1 MKHVNL
7 PRVDRAHERCL
18 RNHGIGWTIDRMAT
32 SGRPLIVA
40 YHAVSSSWRSPLA
53 ITESALRSQLEYLH
67 RSGYVGLTFADAERR
82 TRDGTL
88 PRRSVVVTFDDGYA
102 SNLLA
107 APILAEFGYPATV
120 FVVTGFTD
128 SGAALSWYG
137 IEDEQQSAAAEL
149 RPLTWGEL
157 ADLRADGWEIGSH
170 TVTHPLLPGLSGQE
184 LREQLE
190 QSRASIADRLGGCE
204 TLAYPY
210 GVADARV
217 ADAARAA
224 GYLAACVLT
233 GAHFTDEPYRRPR
246 VGLGAT
252 DTGGRLRLKVSG
264 VGLGFRRSPVALAIR
279 RARRR
284 RSWQPQPPGR

>member
-7 PRVDRAHERCL
+7 PRPTAGTERCL
-18 RNHGIGWTIDRMAT
+18 RNRAIGCRIDRMAT
-32 SGRPLIVA
+32 SCRPLIIA
-40 YHAVSSSWRSPLA
+40 YHAVSSSWHSPLA
-53 ITESALRSQLEYLH
+53 ITESVLRSQIEYLH

-102 SNLLA
+102 SNQLA
-107 APILAEFGYPATV
+107 APIPATV

-128 SGAALSWYG
+128 SGAALRWYG
-137 IEDEQQSAAAEL
+137 IEDEQESAAAEL
-149 RPLTWGEL
+149 RPLTWREL
-157 ADLRADGWEIGSH
+157 ADLHDIGWEIGSH
-170 TVTHPLLPGLSGQE
+170 TVTHPLLPGLPEQE
-184 LREQLE
+184 LRGQLE
-190 QSRASIADRLGGCE
+190 QSRASIADRLGRCE

-246 VGLGAT
+246 VGLGAA
-252 DTGGRLRLKVSG
+252 DTGGRLRVKVSG
-264 VGLGFRRSPVALAIR
+264 VGLGFRRSPLALAIR

-284 RSWQPQPPGR
+284 RSWQPQPPGQ

>member
-7 PRVDRAHERCL
+7 PRADSAHGRYL
-18 RNHGIGWTIDRMAT
+18 RNHAIGWTIDRMAT

-67 RSGYVGLTFADAERR
+67 HSGYVGLTFADAERR

-137 IEDEQQSAAAEL
+137 IEDEQRSAAAEL

-170 TVTHPLLPGLSGQE
+170 TVTHPLLPGLSGRE

-190 QSRASIADRLGGCE
+190 QSRGSIADRLGGCE

-246 VGLGAT
+246 VGLSAA
-252 DTGGRLRLKVSG
+252 DTGRRLRLKVSG

>member
-1 MKHVNL
+1 MRN
-7 PRVDRAHERCL
+7 RA
-18 RNHGIGWTIDRMAT
+18 IGWTIDRMAT
-32 SGRPLIVA
+32 PCRPLIIA

-53 ITESALRSQLEYLH
+53 ITESVLRSQVEYLH

-128 SGAALSWYG
+128 SGAALRWYG
-137 IEDEQQSAAAEL
+137 IEEDQESAAAEL
-149 RPLTWGEL
+149 RPLTWREL
-157 ADLRADGWEIGSH
+157 ADLHDIGWEIGSH

-184 LREQLE
+184 LQVQLE
-190 QSRASIADRLGGCE
+190 QSRASIADRLGACE

-224 GYLAACVLT
+224 GYFAACVLT

-246 VGLGAT
+246 VGLGRPIQA
-252 DTGGRLRLKVSG
+252 G
-264 VGLGFRRSPVALAIR
+264 VCA
-279 RARRR
+279 
-284 RSWQPQPPGR
+284 

>member
-1 MKHVNL
+1 
-7 PRVDRAHERCL
+7 L
-18 RNHGIGWTIDRMAT
+18 RNRAIGCRIDRMDT
-32 SGRPLIVA
+32 SCRPLIIA
-40 YHAVSSSWRSPLA
+40 YHAVSSSWHSPLA
-53 ITESALRSQLEYLH
+53 ITESVLRSQVEYLH

-128 SGAALSWYG
+128 SGAALRWYG
-137 IEDEQQSAAAEL
+137 IEDEQESAAEL
-149 RPLTWGEL
+149 RPLTWREL
-157 ADLRADGWEIGSH
+157 ADLHDIGWEIGSH
-170 TVTHPLLPGLSGQE
+170 TVTHPLLPGLPGQE
-184 LREQLE
+184 LRGQLE
-190 QSRASIADRLGGCE
+190 QSRASIADRLGRCE

-246 VGLGAT
+246 VGLGAA
-252 DTGGRLRLKVSG
+252 DTGGRLRVKVSG
-264 VGLGFRRSPVALAIR
+264 VGLGFRRSPLALAIR

-284 RSWQPQPPGR
+284 RSWQPQPPGQ

>member
-1 MKHVNL
+1 
-7 PRVDRAHERCL
+7 L
-18 RNHGIGWTIDRMAT
+18 RNHAIGWTIDRMAT

-67 RSGYVGLTFADAERR
+67 HSGYVGLTFADAERR

-137 IEDEQQSAAAEL
+137 IEDEQRSAAAEL

-170 TVTHPLLPGLSGQE
+170 TVTHPLLPGLSGRE

-190 QSRASIADRLGGCE
+190 QSRGSIADRLGGCE

-246 VGLGAT
+246 VGLSAA
-252 DTGGRLRLKVSG
+252 DTGRRLRLKVSG

>member
-7 PRVDRAHERCL
+7 SRVVRAHERCL
-18 RNHGIGWTIDRMAT
+18 RNHAIGWTIDRMAT

-67 RSGYVGLTFADAERR
+67 HSGYVGLTFADAERR

-137 IEDEQQSAAAEL
+137 IEDDQQSAAAEL

-157 ADLRADGWEIGSH
+157 ADLRDVGWEIGSH
-170 TVTHPLLPGLSGQE
+170 TVTHPLLPGLSEQE
-184 LREQLE
+184 LRGQLE

-233 GAHFTDEPYRRPR
+233 GTSR
-246 VGLGAT
+246 
-252 DTGGRLRLKVSG
+252 TGGRASVWVRLIQAGACV
-264 VGLGFRRSPVALAIR
+264 
-279 RARRR
+279 
-284 RSWQPQPPGR
+284 

>member
-1 MKHVNL
+1 M
-7 PRVDRAHERCL
+7 
-18 RNHGIGWTIDRMAT
+18 RNHAIGWTIDRMAT

-67 RSGYVGLTFADAERR
+67 HSGYVGLTFADAERR

-137 IEDEQQSAAAEL
+137 IEDEQRSAAAEL

-170 TVTHPLLPGLSGQE
+170 TVTHPLLPGLSGRE

-190 QSRASIADRLGGCE
+190 QSRGSIADRLGGCE

-246 VGLGAT
+246 VGLSAA
-252 DTGGRLRLKVSG
+252 DTGRRLRLKVSG

>member
-7 PRVDRAHERCL
+7 PRPTAGTERCL
-18 RNHGIGWTIDRMAT
+18 RNRAIGCRIDRMAT
-32 SGRPLIVA
+32 SCRPLIIA
-40 YHAVSSSWRSPLA
+40 YHAVSSSWHSPLA
-53 ITESALRSQLEYLH
+53 ITESVLRSQIEYLH

-102 SNLLA
+102 SNQLA

-128 SGAALSWYG
+128 SGAALRWYG
-137 IEDEQQSAAAEL
+137 IEDEQESAAAEL
-149 RPLTWGEL
+149 RPLTWREL
-157 ADLRADGWEIGSH
+157 ADLHDIGWEIGSH
-170 TVTHPLLPGLSGQE
+170 TVTHPLLPEQE
-184 LREQLE
+184 LRGQLE
-190 QSRASIADRLGGCE
+190 QSRASIADRLGRCE

-246 VGLGAT
+246 VGLGAA
-252 DTGGRLRLKVSG
+252 DTGGRLRVKVSG
-264 VGLGFRRSPVALAIR
+264 VGLGFRRSPLALAIR

-284 RSWQPQPPGR
+284 RSWQPQPPGQ

>member
-1 MKHVNL
+1 
-7 PRVDRAHERCL
+7 
-18 RNHGIGWTIDRMAT
+18 MAT
-32 SGRPLIVA
+32 SCRPLIIA
-40 YHAVSSSWRSPLA
+40 YHAVSSSWHSPLA
-53 ITESALRSQLEYLH
+53 ITESVLRSQVEYLH

-107 APILAEFGYPATV
+107 VPILAEFGYPATV

-128 SGAALSWYG
+128 SGAALRWYG
-137 IEDEQQSAAAEL
+137 IEDEQESAAAEL
-149 RPLTWGEL
+149 RPLTWREL
-157 ADLRADGWEIGSH
+157 ADLHDIGWEIGSH
-170 TVTHPLLPGLSGQE
+170 TVTHPLLPGLPGQE
-184 LREQLE
+184 LRGQLE
-190 QSRASIADRLGGCE
+190 QSRASIADRLGRCE

-233 GAHFTDEPYRRPR
+233 GAHFTDEPHRRPR
-246 VGLGAT
+246 VGLGAA
-252 DTGGRLRLKVSG
+252 DTGGRLRVKVSG

-284 RSWQPQPPGR
+284 RSWQPQPPGQ